1 VEFSNERGVNMGFTS
16 ILALIVIAILIIVI
30 NVVIQGMKNK
40 NWKQVIIA
48 VTAFTVFIVVLGY
61 GLICFI
67 TSM

>member
-40 NWKQVIIA
+40 KDN
-48 VTAFTVFIVVLGY
+48 
-61 GLICFI
+61 
-67 TSM
+67 